1 MFAASKNS
9 FGSQLFFPRPSV
21 VEVPMRGLLVPLAA
35 CCSLTI
41 AACADTTTPLAP
53 PSSPQPLASK
63 TPVAAAGPWA
73 QIVEG
78 ETGPGSL
85 YGIYVPTNWN
95 GDVIYFIHGILP
107 PSAPVALPDDPTDWD
122 AFILV
127 RDQFGALGFAVAYSS
142 FSENGLALKDAAQR
156 THQLRGLVASVVKG
170 QPTRSFIVGFSLGSA
185 PALQLIEK
193 YPKQYD
199 GAVVACGMVG
209 GTPLQLQYIGDVR
222 ALFDFYYPGVL
233 PGDANNIPEGFE
245 PTLAQVT
252 AMVQAAV
259 AANPLGL
266 FAIASTAQTPLAF
279 VPGNVTV
286 PGPSQTS
293 LVTSLIVA
301 LYYQIVGTPDLID
314 RTHGHNAFG
323 NSSTTYTLGT
333 AVVPALTPTLTAL
346 IAAANAGVD
355 RFTSTPDAQN
365 FLEKYYVP
373 TGDLEVPVITV
384 HNRWDYLVP
393 YFHEA
398 VFQQIVQEAG
408 ASDMLLQRTVLD
420 YGHCVN
426 TPFRTAV
433 VQSVLD
439 LAGWVTTGVKPA
451 I

>member
-1 MFAASKNS
+1 MSGRLAA
-9 FGSQLFFPRPSV
+9 
-21 VEVPMRGLLVPLAA
+21 LAA
-35 CCSLTI
+35 CSVLTL
-41 AACADTTTPLAP
+41 AACADTSTPLAP
-53 PSSPQPLASK
+53 PSSPQPVASK
-63 TPVAAAGPWA
+63 TPVAPFGPWA

-107 PSAPVALPDDPTDWD
+107 PLAPVALPDDPTDWD
-122 AFILV
+122 GFTLI
-127 RDQFGALGFAVAYSS
+127 RDQFGAMGFAVAYSS

-170 QPTRSFIVGFSLGSA
+170 QPERSFIVGYSLGTA

-193 YPKQYD
+193 YPRQYD
-199 GAVVACGMVG
+199 GAVLACGMVG
-209 GTPLQLQYIGDVR
+209 GTPMQVEFIGHVR

-233 PGDANNIPEGFE
+233 PGDANTIPEDFN

-252 AMVQAAV
+252 AIVQQAV

-266 FAIASTAQTPLAF
+266 FALASTTQAALDF

-286 PGPSQTS
+286 PGASQTS
-293 LVTSLIVA
+293 LITSLVVA
-301 LYYQIVGTPDLID
+301 LYYQIVGTRDMVD
-314 RTHGHNAFG
+314 RTHGHPAFG
-323 NSSTTYTLGT
+323 NSTTTYTRGT
-333 AVVPALTPTLTAL
+333 AVVPALTPVLDAM

-355 RFTSTPDAQN
+355 RFVSPPDAQN
-365 FLEKYYVP
+365 FLERYYVP

-393 YFHEA
+393 YRHEA
-398 VFQQIVQEAG
+398 AFAQIVAEAG
-408 ASDMLLQRTVLD
+408 ASDMLLQRTVMD
-420 YGHCVN
+420 FGHCAN
-426 TPFRTAV
+426 APFRTAV

-439 LAGWVTTGVKPA
+439 LVGWATTGVKPA
-451 I
+451 S